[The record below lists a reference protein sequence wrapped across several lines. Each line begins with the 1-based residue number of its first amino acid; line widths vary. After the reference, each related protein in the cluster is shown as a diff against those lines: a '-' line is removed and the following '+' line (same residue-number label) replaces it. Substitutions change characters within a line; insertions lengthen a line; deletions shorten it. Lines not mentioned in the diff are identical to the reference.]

1 MSETY
6 ADDMYARGGQENTTA
21 GGIILM
27 VAGFVATIL
36 VIAGLIYATG
46 AHARNKTALALN
58 DCTPSQS
65 PSGLPCNTQ
74 QMVLSQYQGI
84 VTPVGKQLNAD
95 MVAYRANERRNL
107 AAAEA
112 ALTSEVTTEQALDN
126 SLAAV
131 AYTPQNYAN
140 TINLITIAFDT
151 GVSTPSAAIL
161 LTPQTTVMADALT
174 RANQALAKLTA
185 EQAKST
191 TLTQLRS
198 FNDRVAAANATV
210 LADVNAIHEA
220 LEVPP
225 TAAQEP

>member
-6 ADDMYARGGQENTTA
+6 ADYGEEQGAFGGVLLA
-21 GGIILM
+21 AISILS
-27 VAGFVATIL
+27 GIL
-36 VIAGLIYATG
+36 VLAGLLYATG

-58 DCTPSQS
+58 DCVPSQS

-74 QMVLSQYQGI
+74 AMVLSQFQGI
-84 VTPVGKQLNAD
+84 VTPAGKQLNAE
-95 MVAYRANERRNL
+95 MVAYRVNEKHHL

-112 ALTSEVTTEQALDN
+112 SLTSEVATEQALDSN
-126 SLAAV
+126 LAAV
-131 AYTPQNYAN
+131 AYSSQNYAN
-140 TINLITIAFDT
+140 AINLITINFDAGT
-151 GVSTPSAAIL
+151 PTPSAAIL
-161 LTPQTTVMADALT
+161 LTPQTTVMADALI

-198 FNDRVAAANATV
+198 FNDRVDAANATV
-210 LADVNAIHEA
+210 LADINAIHKA

>member
-1 MSETY
+1 
-6 ADDMYARGGQENTTA
+6 
-21 GGIILM
+21 M

-58 DCTPSQS
+58 DCTPSLS

-74 QMVLSQYQGI
+74 QMVLSQYEGI

-112 ALTSEVTTEQALDN
+112 ALTSEVATEQALDN

-140 TINLITIAFDT
+140 AINLITIAFDT
-151 GVSTPSAAIL
+151 GASTPSAAIL
-161 LTPQTTVMADALT
+161 LTPQTTVTADALM

-185 EQAKST
+185 EQAKSA